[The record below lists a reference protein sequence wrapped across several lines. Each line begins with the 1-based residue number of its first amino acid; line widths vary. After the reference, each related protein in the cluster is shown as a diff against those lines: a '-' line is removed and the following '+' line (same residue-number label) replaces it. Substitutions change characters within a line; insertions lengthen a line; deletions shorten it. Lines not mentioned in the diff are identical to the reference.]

1 MKAQRSLEEKLQIV
15 LAGLKGQGSIAE
27 LCRRHGLSETAFYH
41 WQKLFLEGGREALAN
56 GRSARSSQ
64 DQQLLQENEEL
75 KQLVAELEL
84 KLRVF
89 KKLQGL
95 R

>member
-15 LAGLKGQGSIAE
+15 LAGLKGQDSIAE

-41 WQKLFLEGGREALAN
+41 WQKLFLEGGKEALTN
-56 GRSARSSQ
+56 GRSKGSSRQ
-64 DQQLLQENEEL
+64 TQLEQENEEL

>member
-1 MKAQRSLEEKLQIV
+1 MKPQRSLEEKLQIV
-15 LAGLKGQGSIAE
+15 LAGLKGQASIAE
-27 LCRRHGLSETAFYH
+27 LCRRHSVSETAFYH
-41 WQKLFLEGGREALAN
+41 WQKLFLEGGKEALAN
-56 GRSARSSQ
+56 GRPVQSSRER
-64 DQQLLQENEEL
+64 QLEQENEEL

>member
-15 LAGLKGQGSIAE
+15 LAGLKGQESITE
-27 LCRRHGLSETAFYH
+27 LCRRHSLSETTFYH
-41 WQKLFLEGGREALAN
+41 WQKLFLEGGKEALAN
-56 GRSARSSQ
+56 GRPAKSSRER
-64 DQQLLQENEEL
+64 QLEQENEEL
-75 KQLVAELEL
+75 KPPVAELEL

-95 R
+95 G